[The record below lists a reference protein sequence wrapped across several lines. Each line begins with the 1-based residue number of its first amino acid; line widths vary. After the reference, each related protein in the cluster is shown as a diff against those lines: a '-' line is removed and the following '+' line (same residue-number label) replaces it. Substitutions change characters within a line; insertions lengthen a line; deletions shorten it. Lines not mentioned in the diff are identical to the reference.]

1 VSLNTDPLRLVA
13 FIGKRLTIGAGG
25 VQMRHVLLL
34 TTVLCAACTREK
46 AGNASAS
53 AYTSD
58 SGTNSGSELEAP
70 RLIPAIQNQLNL
82 MASGERPTDPEN
94 LTAYK
99 NLAGDVVNS
108 MAADLSR
115 VGLADSGAFRRLR
128 DSVMDDLGGRAGSE
142 SKLDR
147 RKLNDHIARMQRLI
161 SMYQQAMRGAGDRQ

>member
-1 VSLNTDPLRLVA
+1 
-13 FIGKRLTIGAGG
+13 
-25 VQMRHVLLL
+25 MRHALLLL
-34 TTVLCAACTREK
+34 TTTVLCLACTRER

-58 SGTNSGSELEAP
+58 SDSSVKAAGIEGTNSGSELEAP

-82 MASGERPTDPEN
+82 MASGGPPTDPEN

-115 VGLADSGAFRRLR
+115 VGLADSGAFKALR
-128 DSVMDDLGGRAGSE
+128 DSVMDDLGGGAGTE
-142 SKLDR
+142 STLDR
-147 RKLNDHIARMQRLI
+147 SKVNEHIARMRRLI
-161 SMYQQAMRGAGDRQ
+161 STYQQAMRSAAGRQ

>member
-1 VSLNTDPLRLVA
+1 MKHAL
-13 FIGKRLTIGAGG
+13 
-25 VQMRHVLLL
+25 LLL
-34 TTVLCAACTREK
+34 TAALCVACTREK

-58 SGTNSGSELEAP
+58 SDSSGRAAGVEGTNSGSELEAP

-82 MASGERPTDPEN
+82 MASGGQPTDPEN

-115 VGLADSGAFRRLR
+115 VGLADSGAFRALR
-128 DSVMDDLGGRAGSE
+128 DSVLDDLGGGAGTE
-142 SKLDR
+142 SKL
-147 RKLNDHIARMQRLI
+147 NGHIARMRRLI
-161 SMYQQAMRGAGDRQ
+161 SMYQQAMTSAADRQ